1 MNISDNGQA
10 MPAILPFEFEKH
22 SVRVLENA
30 GGEVW
35 FVLSDVCR
43 ILEITNVGNAAAR
56 LDTDEKSNIR
66 NPDVTSAGGNP
77 NITIIN
83 ESGLYSLVL
92 TSRKAAAKRFKKWVT
107 AEVLPSIRKTGQYG
121 GASLDLEDPTFLR
134 ATLLDYTDKVIALQE
149 EVKELAPKAQG
160 LDKIAAWSE
169 GTLCVTDAAKALQM
183 QRKDLF
189 AWLQSHRWLYR
200 RAGNAHW
207 VGYQDK
213 IQQGL
218 VEMKVGEII
227 KPNGDSKI
235 TENVRITPK
244 GLAKL
249 SAIHANQE
257 GV

>member
-1 MNISDNGQA
+1 MRNGNKGR
-10 MPAILPFEFEKH
+10 ILPETIAFEDVTISIIDRSGAAWVTGPDLARALGYGNAR
-22 SVRVLENA
+22 SVANLFDRYKDEFTAEMVAVIKMVTAGSPAPVDVRIFSARGCYLISMLAKTERAKAFRKWVLDVLEN
-30 GGEVW
+30 
-35 FVLSDVCR
+35 L
-43 ILEITNVGNAAAR
+43 IKPQI
-56 LDTDEKSNIR
+56 
-66 NPDVTSAGGNP
+66 
-77 NITIIN
+77 
-83 ESGLYSLVL
+83 
-92 TSRKAAAKRFKKWVT
+92 
-107 AEVLPSIRKTGQYG
+107 
-121 GASLDLEDPTFLR
+121 DLENPAFLR

-149 EVKELAPKAQG
+149 EVKELTPKAQG
-160 LDKIAAWSE
+160 LDRIAAWSE

-227 KPNGDSKI
+227 KPDGESKI